1 MIYNLTD
8 ILRETM
14 KQSKNKNKNIENQT
28 NNTVRKIPS
37 SFIENNK
44 SIFPYNLK
52 IDVELANRKTM
63 DLYTKY
69 YNFNTNLKPKP
80 IPRFSF
86 LDNKENNHVTDE
98 ENNKDTDEEINKD
111 NDEDNDEEINKD
123 NDEENN
129 KIIGGISYEKTGLT
143 ICGICV
149 FAFLAY
155 SYFKKG

>member
-14 KQSKNKNKNIENQT
+14 KQTNNKNKECET

-37 SFIENNK
+37 SFIQNNNK
-44 SIFPYNLK
+44 PIFPYNLK
-52 IDVELANRKTM
+52 IDVELANRKSM

-69 YNFNTNLKPKP
+69 YNFNTNSKPIP
-80 IPRFSF
+80 IPRFSI
-86 LDNKENNHVTDE
+86 LDNKEH
-98 ENNKDTDEEINKD
+98 NKDIDEDNNEDNNENIDEEIN
-111 NDEDNDEEINKD
+111 
-123 NDEENN
+123 N
-129 KIIGGISYEKTGLT
+129 KIVSRITYQKTGLT

>member
-14 KQSKNKNKNIENQT
+14 KQTNNKNKET
-28 NNTVRKIPS
+28 EVVRKIPS
-37 SFIENNK
+37 SFIDNRNK
-44 SIFPYNLK
+44 PIFPYNLK
-52 IDVELANRKTM
+52 IDVELANRKSM

-69 YNFNTNLKPKP
+69 YNFNTNANKIPKFSILDLNKEPNKKPDEESDEEYNNEVP
-80 IPRFSF
+80 
-86 LDNKENNHVTDE
+86 DNKEVIETNYA
-98 ENNKDTDEEINKD
+98 K
-111 NDEDNDEEINKD
+111 
-123 NDEENN
+123 
-129 KIIGGISYEKTGLT
+129 SGLT

>member
-14 KQSKNKNKNIENQT
+14 KQTNNKNKEKET
-28 NNTVRKIPS
+28 EVVRKIPS

-44 SIFPYNLK
+44 KPIFPYNLK
-52 IDVELANRKTM
+52 IDVELANRKSM

-69 YNFNTNLKPKP
+69 YNFNINANKIPKFSILDLNKEPNKPPDEESDEESDKEYKEVP
-80 IPRFSF
+80 
-86 LDNKENNHVTDE
+86 DNKEVID
-98 ENNKDTDEEINKD
+98 INYAK
-111 NDEDNDEEINKD
+111 
-123 NDEENN
+123 
-129 KIIGGISYEKTGLT
+129 SGLT